1 MKISEICEAKPGMPQ
16 KPNMKPMSNLVAKH
30 ARKFNKAAVHRD
42 RKNDYSRKTKHK
54 NRDTDSY

>member
-16 KPNMKPMSNLVAKH
+16 KPNMSPMSNLVAKH